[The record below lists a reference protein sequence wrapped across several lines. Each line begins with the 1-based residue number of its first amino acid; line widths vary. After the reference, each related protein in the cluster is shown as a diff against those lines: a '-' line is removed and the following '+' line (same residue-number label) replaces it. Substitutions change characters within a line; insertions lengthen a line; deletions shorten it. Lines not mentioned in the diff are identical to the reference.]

1 MMTAQLSFVI
11 FCIYNYDEK
20 RIKNKRFSQQRNIT
34 VIYRISVVLLSTGD
48 DLLNQYLEG
57 TFKFVTV
64 I

>member
-1 MMTAQLSFVI
+1 MGAEPSSPKTTIS
-11 FCIYNYDEK
+11 
-20 RIKNKRFSQQRNIT
+20 T